1 MPRVK
6 QLKQGLA
13 TILTVPEALIGD
25 LSEELRQ
32 HIQACLNAGDLHL
45 VVDCHQATAFDSKAL
60 EMLLACSRLARRK
73 GGTIKLV
80 HLNEVCRDTLVATRV
95 EQFLEVYPDIPRALQ
110 SCL

>member
-13 TILTVPEALIGD
+13 TILTVSEALIGD
-25 LSEELRQ
+25 LSQELQENIRT
-32 HIQACLNAGDLHL
+32 CLDAGDLHL
-45 VVDCHQATAFDSKAL
+45 LVDCHQVTAFDSTAL
-60 EMLLACSRLARRK
+60 ETLLSCSRLARRK

-80 HLNEVCRDTLVATRV
+80 HLNEVCRDILVATRI
-95 EQFLEVYPDIPRALQ
+95 EPFLEVYADIPQALQ